1 MKEEPILGNNN
12 LKQPIAKG
20 ISDGSEKI
28 NKIIEVGKIMN
39 NMEKSEEEKE
49 KIIKIL
55 REEINLIK
63 QINQKIIEEKDKTI
77 EQLKRRLKKEMNF
90 SFL

>member
-1 MKEEPILGNNN
+1 LKNEPIAGNKD
-12 LKQPIAKG
+12 LKQSTANG

-28 NKIIEVGKIMN
+28 TRIIEVSKIMN
-39 NMEKSEEEKE
+39 IMEKSEEEKE
-49 KIIKIL
+49 KIIIIL

-77 EQLKRRLKKEMNF
+77 EQLKKRLKKETNF
-90 SFL
+90 AFL

>member
-1 MKEEPILGNNN
+1 MKEEAIVGNNDV
-12 LKQPIAKG
+12 KQPTANG

-28 NKIIEVGKIMN
+28 NGIIQVSKIMN
-39 NMEKSEEEKE
+39 KMEKSDEEKE

-77 EQLKRRLKKEMNF
+77 EQLRSRLKKETNF
-90 SFL
+90 AFL